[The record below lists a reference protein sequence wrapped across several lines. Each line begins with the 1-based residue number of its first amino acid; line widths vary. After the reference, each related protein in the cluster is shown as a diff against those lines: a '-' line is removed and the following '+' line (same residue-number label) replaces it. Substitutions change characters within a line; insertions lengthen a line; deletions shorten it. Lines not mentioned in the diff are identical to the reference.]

1 MELDT
6 PRTKVRKNVAEKRLS
21 YLSRNTTPNE
31 LVTHRDSEDF
41 SNVEVEK
48 CDVVKSLDSTTTF
61 TVESI
66 QDRMKSL
73 GCEYTGPVKEPVIF
87 YGSKKLHF
95 RF

>member
-6 PRTKVRKNVAEKRLS
+6 PRTKERKSVAEKRLS
-21 YLSRNTTPNE
+21 YLSRDTTPNE

-41 SNVEVEK
+41 ANVEVEQ

-66 QDRMKSL
+66 EDRMKSL
-73 GCEYTGPVKEPVIF
+73 GREYTGPVK
-87 YGSKKLHF
+87 
-95 RF
+95 